1 VREVARPERT
11 EGMAS
16 SQAMIVHEGVQY
28 DLQVDTTTN
37 TALECATT
45 IADYVV
51 DR

>member
-1 VREVARPERT
+1 
-11 EGMAS
+11 MAA

-45 IADYVV
+45 IAAYVA
-51 DR
+51 DH

>member
-1 VREVARPERT
+1 
-11 EGMAS
+11 
-16 SQAMIVHEGVQY
+16 VQY

-45 IADYVV
+45 IADYVA